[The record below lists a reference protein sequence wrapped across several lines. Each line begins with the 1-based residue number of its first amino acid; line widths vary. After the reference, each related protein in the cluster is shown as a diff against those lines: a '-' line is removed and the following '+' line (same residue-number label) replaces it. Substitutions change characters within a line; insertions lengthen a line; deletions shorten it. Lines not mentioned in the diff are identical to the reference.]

1 MLSKSKFIG
10 DVYTILFLPV
20 LEWLIWLI
28 TSIKEVYIIFIQL
41 FLLLAD
47 LEETVPPFFYHFF
60 SNRLKECCE
69 RLMFH
74 DPIEYG
80 RKAEELLWRKVF
92 YDVIQTMKQ
101 FKKVTNISAH
111 TSLSCYVVCK
121 RYILTII

>member
-1 MLSKSKFIG
+1 MAHLVDYQCKGGLHNIHSTSS
-10 DVYTILFLPV
+10 
-20 LEWLIWLI
+20 I
-28 TSIKEVYIIFIQL
+28 TSGSRRNCSFFII
-41 FLLLAD
+41 
-47 LEETVPPFFYHFF
+47 FF

>member
-10 DVYTILFLPV
+10 DVYTILFLPL

-28 TSIKEVYIIFIQL
+28 TSVKKVYIIFIQL

-47 LEETVPPFFYHFF
+47 LEETVLFLSFFF

-111 TSLSCYVVCK
+111 TSLSCYVVC
-121 RYILTII
+121 

>member
-1 MLSKSKFIG
+1 
-10 DVYTILFLPV
+10 
-20 LEWLIWLI
+20 
-28 TSIKEVYIIFIQL
+28 
-41 FLLLAD
+41 
-47 LEETVPPFFYHFF
+47 
-60 SNRLKECCE
+60 
-69 RLMFH
+69 MFH

>member
-1 MLSKSKFIG
+1 MAHLVDYQCKGCLHNI
-10 DVYTILFLPV
+10 
-20 LEWLIWLI
+20 
-28 TSIKEVYIIFIQL
+28 L

-47 LEETVPPFFYHFF
+47 LEETVPFLSFFF